1 MIRTKP
7 CANTTNKEDCRRM
20 KKPVSKKLQR
30 TIIAFIFLSPA
41 LVIALV
47 FVYYPS
53 LYALR
58 LSFFDWDMI
67 SPDQTYVGLD
77 NFVRI
82 FSKGSD
88 FWKSLLRTLEY
99 TVIYIPLSLISG
111 LFLAKIL
118 SGIKKYKGFF
128 QSIYFIP
135 SITSIS
141 VIAIVWSY
149 IYNPQIGP
157 LQYLLTRLGM
167 VRDMLPQW
175 LNDPRLALPCL
186 AVTGAWQS
194 LGFVTLLFV
203 AGMNNI
209 PRSCTEAAEVDG
221 ASSWRIF
228 WQITMP
234 MLSPVTYF
242 VIFMLVIDSFR
253 VFGIVSI
260 MTQGKPVGSTNVL
273 LYYVY
278 QNAFRFFDA
287 GTASASSLVIFLFIF
302 VFMLLQQKLGEK
314 SVFYQ

>member
-1 MIRTKP
+1 
-7 CANTTNKEDCRRM
+7 M
-20 KKPVSKKLQR
+20 KNSVTKKLRQ
-30 TIIAFIFLSPA
+30 TVIAFIILSPA
-41 LVIALV
+41 LAIALV

-77 NFVRI
+77 NFARI
-82 FSKGSD
+82 FAKSSD

-99 TVIYIPLSLISG
+99 TVIYIPLSMTSG
-111 LFLAKIL
+111 LVLARVL
-118 SGIKKYKGFF
+118 SGIKKFKGLF

-157 LQYLLTRLGM
+157 LQHLLTRLGM
-167 VRDMLPQW
+167 AREMIPQW
-175 LNDPRLALPCL
+175 LNDPKFALPCL

-209 PRSCTEAAEVDG
+209 PRSYNEAAEVDG
-221 ASSWRIF
+221 ASKWTIF

-242 VIFMLVIDSFR
+242 VVFMLVIDSFR

-260 MTQGKPVGSTNVL
+260 MTQGRPVGSTNVL

-287 GTASASSLVIFLFIF
+287 GTASASSLIIFLFILA
-302 VFMLLQQKLGEK
+302 FMLLQQKLGEK